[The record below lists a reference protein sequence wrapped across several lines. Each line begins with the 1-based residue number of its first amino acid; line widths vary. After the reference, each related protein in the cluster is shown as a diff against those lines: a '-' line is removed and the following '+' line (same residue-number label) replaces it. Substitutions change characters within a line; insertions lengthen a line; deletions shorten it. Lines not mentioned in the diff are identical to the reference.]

1 VSSSFGAELLKLR
14 KRPATWVIGIIFAA
28 ASLVFGYLL
37 IYLVTTA
44 VSGAETPQG
53 AQAPQPGVPP
63 FLLPEGFLTNVIGT
77 FANFGSGLALIIG
90 ALAMGS
96 EYGWDTFKVILTQRP
111 GRLGF
116 LTGKLLAVALALLA
130 ITVAIM
136 ILGAGASYGIAII
149 EDAAVD
155 WPSPLEMLKGVGAG
169 WLILATFAAMG
180 MALATLFRGTALAIG
195 IGLVYVLV
203 LESIFVG
210 LASQSETVASIGK
223 RLPAKDAT
231 DLSNAF
237 GQTPQALGEAQGNTV
252 EPATAALTLGIY
264 TVAFLALAVILFK
277 SRDVT

>member
-28 ASLVFGYLL
+28 ATLVFGYLL
-37 IYLVTTA
+37 IYLVTVA
-44 VSGAETPQG
+44 VSGAGPPQG

-96 EYGWDTFKVILTQRP
+96 EYGWDTFKVSLTQRP

-116 LTGKLLAVALALLA
+116 LAGKLLAVALTLLA

-136 ILGAGASYGIAII
+136 ILGAGASYGIALI
-149 EDAAVD
+149 EDAAVE
-155 WPSPLEMLKGVGAG
+155 WPGPVEVLKGIGAG

-203 LESIFVG
+203 LEGIFIS
-210 LASQSETVASIGK
+210 LASQNDTVASISK
-223 RLPAKDAT
+223 RLPAKDSA
-231 DLSNAF
+231 DLSSSF
-237 GQTPQALGEAQGNTV
+237 GQTPQALGGAQGNTV
-252 EPATAALTLGIY
+252 EPAIAALTLGIY
-264 TVAFLALAVILFK
+264 TAAFLVLAVVLFK

>member
-28 ASLVFGYLL
+28 ATLVFGYLL
-37 IYLVTTA
+37 IYLVTVA

-53 AQAPQPGVPP
+53 AQTPQPGVPP
-63 FLLPEGFLTNVIGT
+63 LLLPEGFLTNVIGT

-155 WPSPLEMLKGVGAG
+155 WPGPVEILKGIGAG
-169 WLILATFAAMG
+169 WLILTTFAAMG

-237 GQTPQALGEAQGNTV
+237 GQTPQALGGAQGNTV
-252 EPATAALTLGIY
+252 EPSTAALTLGIY